1 MTVRRLVAAG
11 LVAAA
16 TASVAAQGG
25 TTITDVR
32 KNCQITLPAGWT
44 ATGSTGYSA
53 DKAISATVNGA
64 VARGSFA
71 DAKTMVQGAMKPTK
85 VLQDTAQR
93 FAYAFDPGALAPGKT
108 GRYVVAATTPT
119 CAVSLM
125 FPASTADAVLT
136 PVIDSL
142 AAVKK

>member
-1 MTVRRLVAAG
+1 MTARRFVAAI

-16 TASVAAQGG
+16 SASVAAQGG
-25 TTITDVR
+25 TVVADVR
-32 KNCQITLPAGWT
+32 KNCQVTLPAGWT
-44 ATGSTGYSA
+44 ATGSTGDSP

-64 VARGSFA
+64 VARASFA
-71 DAKTMVQGAMKPTK
+71 DAKTMVQGAMKPTN

-93 FAYAFDPGALAPGKT
+93 FVYAFDPGPLAHGKT

-125 FPASTADAVLT
+125 FPASTGDGVLT
-136 PVIDSL
+136 PIIDSL